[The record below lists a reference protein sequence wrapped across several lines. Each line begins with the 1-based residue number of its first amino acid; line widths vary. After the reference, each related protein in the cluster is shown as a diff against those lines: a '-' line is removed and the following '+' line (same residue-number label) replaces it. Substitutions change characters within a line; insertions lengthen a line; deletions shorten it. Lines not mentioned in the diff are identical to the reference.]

1 MTAPAPSRVALA
13 GVLAG
18 ALTFGLVAGC
28 TSDEPEAL
36 PIPTVSPTPEPTPST
51 FIVGGKG
58 YSITFPAK
66 PTHSKE
72 EAKRGLKLTTD
83 VYTLRSDD
91 ANFSISR
98 VSYAGHDAPSLRSAL
113 TSAANQTGGRL
124 TSSRTYKYR
133 GQPAIEG
140 TIVGSLK
147 SDREAEV
154 SIRYVLVDDKILIG
168 LIYVPNVKPTKAT
181 KKARDA
187 FLDSL
192 KFVTPPKSAD
202 SSTEAP
208 DTGAPTGPL
217 PG

>member
-1 MTAPAPSRVALA
+1 MTAALFVR

-18 ALTFGLVAGC
+18 ALTLGALSACDTKG
-28 TSDEPEAL
+28 EAPEAL
-36 PIPTVSPTPEPTPST
+36 PSATPTPAPQTE
-51 FIVGGKG
+51 FVVGGKG
-58 YSITFPAK
+58 YSITFPGK

-83 VYTLRSDD
+83 VYTLRTED

-113 TSAANQTGGRL
+113 SSAANQTGGRL
-124 TSSRTYKYR
+124 TSSRTYKFR

-140 TIVGSLK
+140 TVVGSLK

-154 SIRYVLVDDKILIG
+154 TIRYVLVDDKILIG

-181 KKARDA
+181 KKVRDA

-192 KFVTPPKSAD
+192 RYQTPPKSAD

-208 DTGAPTGPL
+208 DTDTPVGPL